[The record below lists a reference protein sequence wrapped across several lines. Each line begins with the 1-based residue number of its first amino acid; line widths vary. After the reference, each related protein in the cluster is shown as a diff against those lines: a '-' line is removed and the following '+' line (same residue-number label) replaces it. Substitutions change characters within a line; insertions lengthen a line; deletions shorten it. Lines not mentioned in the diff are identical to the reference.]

1 MYIYIFRLVFVV
13 ISVEFTR
20 AAMHFTREEFESE
33 VKSVFGKKRLKNS
46 LPFLY
51 ISQQHRISS
60 RDGPVQSALRYRIY
74 IYIYIYI

>member
-33 VKSVFGKKRLKNS
+33 VKSVFGKKRVKNS
-46 LPFLY
+46 PRFPFW
-51 ISQQHRISS
+51 ISQQHRIAS

-74 IYIYIYI
+74 IYI